1 MNLTD
6 VVLTIATLAAGCL
19 VCFAGYKFFR
29 LSLALVGAALGFAAG
44 VLLVNYIASSGMEFP
59 DVARLIIIGVFT
71 IGFGVGAF
79 ALYMKALILITTLA
93 CGYWIYTDYNGIL
106 PQDIVANKL
115 VLLGVGLALG
125 ALLGV
130 LVYYAQKWS
139 ISLLTA
145 ILGARILSSVLSPLL
160 WTSFLSGEAARSFEE
175 TVLGGNFTGDY
186 ILTAALV
193 TVALAAAGLTVQ
205 LKTSRK

>member
-1 MNLTD
+1 MTD
-6 VVLTIATLAAGCL
+6 VILTIVTLAAGCI

-44 VLLVNYIASSGMEFP
+44 SLIVGYLTSSGAAIP
-59 DVARLIIIGVFT
+59 DIARLIIIGVFT
-71 IGFGVGAF
+71 VGFGVGAF
-79 ALYMKALILITTLA
+79 ALYMKALILVSTLA
-93 CGYWIYTDYNGIL
+93 CGYWFYTDYSGML
-106 PQDIVANKL
+106 PEDLVANRL
-115 VLLGVGLALG
+115 VLLGVGLAAG
-125 ALLGV
+125 ALLGI

-145 ILGARILSSVLSPLL
+145 LLGARILSSVLSPLL
-160 WTSFLSGEAARSFEE
+160 WSNFLSGAAAGSFEQ

-186 ILTAALV
+186 VLTASLV
-193 TVALAAAGLTVQ
+193 TVALAGAGLAIQ

>member
-1 MNLTD
+1 M
-6 VVLTIATLAAGCL
+6 TIVTIAAGCL

-44 VLLVNYIASSGMEFP
+44 ALLVNYIASSGTELP
-59 DVARLIIIGVFT
+59 DIARLVIIGVFAV
-71 IGFGVGAF
+71 GFGVGAF
-79 ALYMKALILITTLA
+79 ALYMKALILVTALA
-93 CGYWIYTDYNGIL
+93 CGYWFYTDYNGML
-106 PQDIVANKL
+106 PEDLTANKL
-115 VLLGVGLALG
+115 VLLLVGLAAG

-160 WTSFLSGEAARSFEE
+160 WSSFLSGAEARSFEE

-186 ILTAALV
+186 VLTASLV
-193 TVALAAAGLTVQ
+193 TVALAGAGLAVQ

>member
-1 MNLTD
+1 M
-6 VVLTIATLAAGCL
+6 TIVTIAAGCL

-29 LSLALVGAALGFAAG
+29 LSLALIGAALGFAAG
-44 VLLVNYIASSGMEFP
+44 VLLVNYIASSGTPLP
-59 DVARLIIIGVFT
+59 DIARLIIIGVFT
-71 IGFGVGAF
+71 VGFGAGAF
-79 ALYMKALILITTLA
+79 ALYMKALILVTTLA
-93 CGYWIYTDYNGIL
+93 CGYWFYTDYSGML
-106 PQDIVANKL
+106 PEDLAANKL
-115 VLLGVGLALG
+115 VLLAVGLAAG

-130 LVYYAQKWS
+130 LVYFAQKWS

-160 WTSFLSGEAARSFEE
+160 WSSFLSGAEARSFEE

-186 ILTAALV
+186 VLTASLV
-193 TVALAAAGLTVQ
+193 TVALAGAGLAVQ

>member
-1 MNLTD
+1 MTD
-6 VVLTIATLAAGCL
+6 VILTIVTLAAGCI

-44 VLLVNYIASSGMEFP
+44 SLIVGYLTSSGAAIP
-59 DVARLIIIGVFT
+59 DIARLIIIGVFT
-71 IGFGVGAF
+71 VGFGVGAF
-79 ALYMKALILITTLA
+79 ALYMKALILVSTLA
-93 CGYWIYTDYNGIL
+93 CGYWFYTDYSGML
-106 PQDIVANKL
+106 PEDLVANRL
-115 VLLGVGLALG
+115 VLLGVGLAAG
-125 ALLGV
+125 ALLGI

-145 ILGARILSSVLSPLL
+145 LLGARILSSVLSPLL
-160 WTSFLSGEAARSFEE
+160 WSSFLSGTAAGSFEQ

-186 ILTAALV
+186 VLTASLV
-193 TVALAAAGLTVQ
+193 TVALAGAGLAIQ

>member
-1 MNLTD
+1 M
-6 VVLTIATLAAGCL
+6 TIVTIAAGCL

-29 LSLALVGAALGFAAG
+29 LSLALIGAALGFAAG
-44 VLLVNYIASSGMEFP
+44 VLLVDYIASSGTPLP
-59 DVARLIIIGVFT
+59 DIARLIIIGVFT
-71 IGFGVGAF
+71 VGFGVGAF
-79 ALYMKALILITTLA
+79 ALYMKALILVTTLA
-93 CGYWIYTDYNGIL
+93 CGYWFYTDYSGML
-106 PQDIVANKL
+106 PEDLAANRL
-115 VLLGVGLALG
+115 VLLAVGLAAG

-130 LVYYAQKWS
+130 LVYFAQKWS

-160 WTSFLSGEAARSFEE
+160 WSSFLSGAEARSFEE

-186 ILTAALV
+186 VLTASLV
-193 TVALAAAGLTVQ
+193 TVALAGAGLAVQ

>member
-1 MNLTD
+1 MTD

>member
-1 MNLTD
+1 MTD
-6 VVLTIATLAAGCL
+6 VILTIVTLAAGCL

-44 VLLVNYIASSGMEFP
+44 VLLVNYIASSGAQLP
-59 DVARLIIIGVFT
+59 DIARIAVIGVFT
-71 IGFGVGAF
+71 IGFGIGAF
-79 ALYMKALILITTLA
+79 ALYMKALILVSTLA
-93 CGYWIYTDYNGIL
+93 CGYWFYTDYNGML
-106 PQDIVANKL
+106 PEDLAGNKL
-115 VLLGVGLALG
+115 VLAGVGLAAG

-145 ILGARILSSVLSPLL
+145 LLGARILSSVISPLL
-160 WTSFLSGEAARSFEE
+160 WSGFLSGSAVGSFEE
-175 TVLGGNFTGDY
+175 TVIGGNFTGDY
-186 ILTAALV
+186 VLTASLV
-193 TVALAAAGLTVQ
+193 TVALAGAGLAIQ

>member
-1 MNLTD
+1 M
-6 VVLTIATLAAGCL
+6 TIVTLAAGCI

-44 VLLVNYIASSGMEFP
+44 SLIVGYLTSSGAAIP
-59 DVARLIIIGVFT
+59 DIARLIIIGVFT
-71 IGFGVGAF
+71 VGFGVGAF
-79 ALYMKALILITTLA
+79 ALYMKALILVSTLA
-93 CGYWIYTDYNGIL
+93 CGYWFYTDYSGML
-106 PQDIVANKL
+106 PEDLVANRL
-115 VLLGVGLALG
+115 VLLGVGLAAG
-125 ALLGV
+125 ALLGI

-145 ILGARILSSVLSPLL
+145 LLGARILSSVLSPLL
-160 WTSFLSGEAARSFEE
+160 WSSFLSGTAAGSFEQ

-186 ILTAALV
+186 VLTASLV
-193 TVALAAAGLTVQ
+193 TVALAGAGLAIQ

>member
-1 MNLTD
+1 M
-6 VVLTIATLAAGCL
+6 TIATLAAGCL

-44 VLLVNYIASSGMEFP
+44 VLLVNYIASSGMELP

>member
-1 MNLTD
+1 MTD
-6 VVLTIATLAAGCL
+6 VVLTIVTIAAGCL

-29 LSLALVGAALGFAAG
+29 LSLALIGAALGFAAG
-44 VLLVNYIASSGMEFP
+44 VLLVNYIASSGTPLP
-59 DVARLIIIGVFT
+59 DIARLIIIGVFT
-71 IGFGVGAF
+71 VGFGAGAF
-79 ALYMKALILITTLA
+79 ALYMKALILVTTLA
-93 CGYWIYTDYNGIL
+93 CGYWFYTDYSGML
-106 PQDIVANKL
+106 PEDLAANKL
-115 VLLGVGLALG
+115 VLLAVGLAAG

-130 LVYYAQKWS
+130 LVYFAQKWS

-160 WTSFLSGEAARSFEE
+160 WSSFLSGAEARSFEE

-186 ILTAALV
+186 VLTASLV
-193 TVALAAAGLTVQ
+193 TVALAGAGLAVQ

>member
-1 MNLTD
+1 M
-6 VVLTIATLAAGCL
+6 TILTLAAGCL

-29 LSLALVGAALGFAAG
+29 LSLALVGATLGFAAG
-44 VLLVNYIASSGMEFP
+44 VLLVNYIASSGMELP

-106 PQDIVANKL
+106 PQGIVANKL

>member
-1 MNLTD
+1 MTD

-44 VLLVNYIASSGMEFP
+44 VLLVNYIASSGMELP

-71 IGFGVGAF
+71 TGFGVGAF
-79 ALYMKALILITTLA
+79 ALYMKALILVTTLA

-106 PQDIVANKL
+106 PQDIAANKL

-139 ISLLTA
+139 IALLTS
-145 ILGARILSSVLSPLL
+145 ILGARILSSVMSPLL
-160 WTSFLSGEAARSFEE
+160 WTSFLSGTAARSFEE

-193 TVALAAAGLTVQ
+193 TVALAAAGFVIQ

>member
-1 MNLTD
+1 M
-6 VVLTIATLAAGCL
+6 TILTLAAGCL

-44 VLLVNYIASSGMEFP
+44 VLLVNYIASSGMELP

-106 PQDIVANKL
+106 PQGIVANKL